1 MSHNIIPEAEAILD
15 QSFPVLDKGFVR
27 LVDYNGGDNRIVQ
40 AARVSYGAGTK
51 TVREDAKLI
60 DYLLKH
66 EHMSPFEMVNFTFHL
81 KLPIFCLRQIIRHRT
96 ARLNEI
102 SARYSV
108 LEDEFYVPNL
118 TDIKKQN
125 SSNKQGRSE
134 EIVPD
139 VYGECLKFCDE
150 QEKDYVEY
158 KRRLNTGM
166 ARELAR
172 INLPVSIYTQLYWNM
187 DLRNMFNFL
196 KLRLDSHAQQETRE
210 YAKVLASLVQK
221 VAPLSFASF
230 EEHILYAVKFS
241 RSEVATMEEGLHTSK
256 SMPPK

>member
-1 MSHNIIPEAEAILD
+1 MSHEIVPEAEAILD
-15 QSFPVLDKGFVR
+15 QIFPVLDKGFVR

-66 EHMSPFEMVNFTFHL
+66 EHMSPFEMVNFTFHI

-96 ARLNEI
+96 ARVNEI

-108 LEDEFYVPNL
+108 LEDEFYIPSP

-125 SSNKQGRSE
+125 STNKQGRSE

-139 VYGECLKFCDE
+139 IYGECLKFGKE
-150 QEKDYVEY
+150 QERDYAEY
-158 KRRLNTGM
+158 KERLNIGM

-172 INLPVSIYTQLYWNM
+172 INLPVSIYTQLYWNI

-196 KLRLDSHAQQETRE
+196 KLRLDQHAQQETRE
-210 YAKVLASLVQK
+210 YAKVLADLVQK
-221 VAPLSFASF
+221 VVPLAFASF

-241 RSEVATMEEGLHTSK
+241 RSEIEAMEKSLHESSLSSAK
-256 SMPPK
+256 